1 MAHAGVRAVVWLR
14 DWESLVAAVGV
25 AVHLQIIVAPG
36 AGDGLSYTWFSGA
49 FRTWVRGLDIGHH
62 VAHQARH
69 TLATKLLRNGANLTH
84 VKRYLG
90 QVSEAMAE
98 HYVHL
103 ANTDPK
109 LEDALQAVWVGGP
122 GSAQPGMVLS
132 GGEPMSRTEAKAM
145 LIDLTRKSTPA
156 EGGFCTFQPVVNG
169 DTCPFNLNCHSCDK
183 FVMSGADLVYWH
195 RKREQWR
202 TVAEGAPDSATA
214 DSLHDLFEPTARAIR
229 GLEKALEA
237 VGLLDEALSLDLRRP
252 QDYFGR
258 VWSTAF
264 RAQELARHEE
274 GGEAA

>member
-1 MAHAGVRAVVWLR
+1 MRAVVWLR